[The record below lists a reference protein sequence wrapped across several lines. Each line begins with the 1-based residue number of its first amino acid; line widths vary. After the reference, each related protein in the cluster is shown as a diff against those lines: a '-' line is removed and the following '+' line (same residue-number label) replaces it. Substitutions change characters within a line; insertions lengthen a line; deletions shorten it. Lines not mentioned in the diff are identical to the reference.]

1 MIYIYHLRDT
11 LWVWDDWNVVE
22 NLTSTLSLVLR
33 SVKVDSMRN
42 KNEGSEI
49 CDYRKRNKKWF
60 RDLWFKWHWNL
71 SLSSPVTSLS
81 RFIALY
87 CGPLGLF
94 KALLSQ
100 SQFLYTLCIQRPKTL
115 PLIFV
120 PLSFFL
126 LNLFFSTLNLIKS

>member
-71 SLSSPVTSLS
+71 SLSSPWHHCRGLLLFIVVLWDYLKLSYHSLS
-81 RFIALY
+81 F
-87 CGPLGLF
+87 
-94 KALLSQ
+94 
-100 SQFLYTLCIQRPKTL
+100 YTLCVFKDPKYSL
-115 PLIFV
+115 LYSSPSLFFFLIF
-120 PLSFFL
+120 SFQL
-126 LNLFFSTLNLIKS
+126 